1 MLPPLYQQHRITPR
15 FMERRQ
21 GPEQHTRVK
30 TTQDE
35 SKPRRPLSNTA
46 LTAPYLTPDPHLN
59 HVLCQT
65 HTTNSLVIA
74 HYTNRPTYNFRH
86 QSCCSS
92 VKENKVWQPKSRK
105 TCADVEERI
114 HTKSGLLPDGLTP
127 FHLRLTLAGR
137 NEPWKWFRPS
147 FLPVNLVHHPI

>member
-1 MLPPLYQQHRITPR
+1 MSLAESGIGAACFAEVTQPGTHGLHQNHTKPILPTYVAFIPAASYNTKIHGQNL
-15 FMERRQ
+15 RR
-21 GPEQHTRVK
+21 GPEQHTRDK

-46 LTAPYLTPDPHLN
+46 LTALYLTPDPHLN

-92 VKENKVWQPKSRK
+92 VEENKVWQPN
-105 TCADVEERI
+105 AEE
-114 HTKSGLLPDGLTP
+114 
-127 FHLRLTLAGR
+127 
-137 NEPWKWFRPS
+137 NM
-147 FLPVNLVHHPI
+147 